1 MEGEEWHLGWPEFA
15 IGDAKPRRAPWRLP
29 WRGRLTYQVRSAG
42 RGAALDERLFPV
54 ASFNRVPL
62 PFTEAVA
69 ALIHKGR
76 GRWEG
81 QSLWDG
87 RVRATGVSHQ
97 DVIRATIEAVWH

>member
-1 MEGEEWHLGWPEFA
+1 M
-15 IGDAKPRRAPWRLP
+15 PWRAAALP
-29 WRGRLTYQVRSAG
+29 TRCGPLAG
-42 RGAALDERLFPV
+42 GAALDERLFPV
-54 ASFNRVPL
+54 ASFNGVPL

-69 ALIHKGR
+69 ARIHKGR
-76 GRWEG
+76 GRREA

>member
-1 MEGEEWHLGWPEFA
+1 MALGLARVRNWGREAQEGALA
-15 IGDAKPRRAPWRLP
+15 LALA
-29 WRGRLTYQVRSAG
+29 RGRLTYQVRSAG

-87 RVRATGVSHQ
+87 RVRATGVSHR

>member
-1 MEGEEWHLGWPEFA
+1 MALGLARVRNWGREAQEGALALALARPPYLPGAVRWP
-15 IGDAKPRRAPWRLP
+15 
-29 WRGRLTYQVRSAG
+29 
-42 RGAALDERLFPV
+42 GAAFDERLFPV